1 MLSLLN
7 KPWVSG
13 ALAIGAVI
21 YVLYR
26 YIPEDWDKRLGS
38 GNAVAARVIEK
49 VESKLIPNLRLF
61 QTAPVKLHDEW
72 KQPLRGNQL
81 VRRLFDEIEPETEMK
96 LWETYDMPKGT
107 LLQGVVI
114 EEGRHAAVIS
124 GRTYLEGEA
133 YGNFRVAEIHR
144 DWVLLTHSGGGRE
157 ILRVGGVPGDFTRPP
172 GGGVKGGSSPGRSP

>member
-13 ALAIGAVI
+13 ALAIGAVV
-21 YVLYR
+21 YLLYR
-26 YIPEDWDKRLGS
+26 YIPEDWDKRLGM
-38 GNAVAARVIEK
+38 GEAVVVRAVGK
-49 VESKLIPNLRLF
+49 VETALIPNLRLV

-81 VRRLFDEIEPETEMK
+81 VRKLFDEIEPETELK
-96 LWETYDMPKGT
+96 LWETYDMPQGT
-107 LLQGVVI
+107 LLQGVVV
-114 EEGRHAAVIS
+114 EEGRHAAIIS

-133 YGNFRVAEIHR
+133 YGNFRVAKIHR

-157 ILRVGGVPGDFTRPP
+157 IIRVGGVPGDFSRPN
-172 GGGVKGGSSPGRSP
+172 GDKAKGKGGTSRSP

>member
-13 ALAIGAVI
+13 PLALGAVI

-26 YIPEDWDKRLGS
+26 FIPADWDKQLGM
-38 GNAVAARVIEK
+38 GEAVLGRAVEK

-61 QTAPVKLHDEW
+61 QAVPSKLHDEW
-72 KQPLRGNQL
+72 KQPLRNNQL
-81 VRRLFDEIEPETEMK
+81 GRKLFDEIEPEMELE
-96 LWETYDMPKGT
+96 LWETYDLPQGT
-107 LLQGVVI
+107 LLQGVVL
-114 EEGRHAAVIS
+114 EEGRRAAVIS

-133 YGNFRVAEIHR
+133 YGNFRVAKIHR

-157 ILRVGGVPGDFTRPP
+157 VLRVGGVPGDFSRPN
-172 GGGVKGGSSPGRSP
+172 GDGEKEKSRRTRSP

>member
-13 ALAIGAVI
+13 ALAIGAVV
-21 YVLYR
+21 YLLYR
-26 YIPEDWDKRLGS
+26 YIPEDWDKRLGM
-38 GNAVAARVIEK
+38 GEAVVVRAVGK
-49 VESKLIPNLRLF
+49 VETALIPNLRLV

-81 VRRLFDEIEPETEMK
+81 VRKLFDEIEPETELK
-96 LWETYDMPKGT
+96 LWETYDMPQGT
-107 LLQGVVI
+107 LLQGVVV
-114 EEGRHAAVIS
+114 EEGRHAAIIS

-133 YGNFRVAEIHR
+133 YGNFRVAKIHR

-157 ILRVGGVPGDFTRPP
+157 IIRVGGVPGDFSRPN
-172 GGGVKGGSSPGRSP
+172 GDKAKGKGGTPRSP

>member
-13 ALAIGAVI
+13 PLALGAVI

-26 YIPEDWDKRLGS
+26 FIPADWDKQLGM
-38 GNAVAARVIEK
+38 GEAVLGRAVEK

-61 QTAPVKLHDEW
+61 QAVPSKLHDEW
-72 KQPLRGNQL
+72 KQPLRNNQL
-81 VRRLFDEIEPETEMK
+81 GRKLFDEIEPEMELE
-96 LWETYDMPKGT
+96 LWETYDLPQGT
-107 LLQGVVI
+107 LLQGVVL
-114 EEGRHAAVIS
+114 EEGRRAAVIS

-133 YGNFRVAEIHR
+133 YGNFRVAKIHR

-157 ILRVGGVPGDFTRPP
+157 VLRVGGMPGDFSRT
-172 GGGVKGGSSPGRSP
+172 KGNDAKGRSPRPRSP

>member
-13 ALAIGAVI
+13 ALAIGAVV

-26 YIPEDWDKRLGS
+26 YIPEDWDKRLGM
-38 GNAVAARVIEK
+38 GEAVAVRAVEK
-49 VESKLIPNLRLF
+49 VESTLIPNLRLV

-81 VRRLFDEIEPETEMK
+81 VRKLFDEIEPETELK
-96 LWETYDMPKGT
+96 LWETYDMPQGT
-107 LLQGVVI
+107 LLQGVVM
-114 EEGRHAAVIS
+114 EEGRHAAIIS

-133 YGNFRVAEIHR
+133 YGNFRVAKIHR
-144 DWVLLTHSGGGRE
+144 DWVLLTHAGGGAR
-157 ILRVGGVPGDFTRPP
+157 DFT
-172 GGGVKGGSSPGRSP
+172 GGWGARGFQPSQWG

>member
-13 ALAIGAVI
+13 ALAIGAVV

-26 YIPEDWDKRLGS
+26 YIPEDWDKRLGM
-38 GNAVAARVIEK
+38 GEAVAVRAVEK
-49 VESKLIPNLRLF
+49 VESTLIPNLRLV

-81 VRRLFDEIEPETEMK
+81 VRKLFDEIEPETELK
-96 LWETYDMPKGT
+96 LWETYDMPQGT
-107 LLQGVVI
+107 LLQGVVM
-114 EEGRHAAVIS
+114 EEGRHAAIIS

-133 YGNFRVAEIHR
+133 YGNFRVAKIHR

-157 ILRVGGVPGDFTRPP
+157 ILRVGGVPGDFTRPN
-172 GGGVKGGSSPGRSP
+172 GDEAKGKSPSLRSP

>member
-13 ALAIGAVI
+13 ALAIGAVV

-26 YIPEDWDKRLGS
+26 YIPEDWDKRLGM
-38 GNAVAARVIEK
+38 GEAVAVRAVEK
-49 VESKLIPNLRLF
+49 VESTLIPNLRLV

-81 VRRLFDEIEPETEMK
+81 VRKLFDEIEPETEMK
-96 LWETYDMPKGT
+96 LRETYDMPQVT